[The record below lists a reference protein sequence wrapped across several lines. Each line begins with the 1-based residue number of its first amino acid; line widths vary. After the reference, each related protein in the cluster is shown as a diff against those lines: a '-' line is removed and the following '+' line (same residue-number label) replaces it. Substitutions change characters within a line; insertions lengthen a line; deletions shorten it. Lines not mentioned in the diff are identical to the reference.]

1 MNTDKFASN
10 AIVTDPASVGF
21 SVQEMSDLLFK
32 KYSWRATTSAQIPY
46 WKEQINRP
54 LVHADQI
61 FGEDIPQTPPVDFVV
76 LTNSQ
81 IAALFAI
88 NINELAVFSTTINGN
103 PTFQIEQS
111 VSYPYILRITQLKL
125 QPMMGNPDF
134 AFNAV
139 TPVTNVNLLAHP
151 IHFSL
156 YNNAYRGTIYRTTG
170 SGEIGFNG
178 YDEIKE
184 TQFSYVFDTD
194 NGIFTSYEVD
204 NPQFYPNSVN
214 KLRPPAVSCYVYR
227 GSFGF
232 DALVNSGVLSIQIN
246 NETPA
251 AGPITFTSGKNISL
265 STINSNNFLITG
277 AGASNTWNDVG
288 SNDAIYYNA
297 GPVIV
302 GVSNVVDPA
311 YALSVVGTTY
321 TTTLL
326 TENVYTT
333 SDKHLKDNIQSFI
346 PNQNIL
352 NISTVSYN
360 YISKPNVPEIGLIAQ
375 DVEQYFPQLVKEFN
389 GFKSVQYDRIGV
401 LLLPIVREQ
410 NKKIKELEESLNE
423 LKCITYSLLRSGA
436 GATAPAAPKL

>member
-1 MNTDKFASN
+1 MNTDKFALN
-10 AIVTDPASVGF
+10 AIVTDPPSVGF
-21 SVQEMSDLLFK
+21 SAQETSDLLFK

-46 WKEQINRP
+46 WKEQIHRP

-61 FGEDIPQTPPVDFVV
+61 FGDDIPQTPPVDFVV
-76 LTNSQ
+76 LNNTQ
-81 IAALFAI
+81 IADLYGINVSELLLF
-88 NINELAVFSTTINGN
+88 ETTIDGN
-103 PTFQIEQS
+103 TTFQIEQS
-111 VSYPYILRITQLKL
+111 VSHPYILRVTQLKL
-125 QPMMGNPDF
+125 QPMMGNPDL

-139 TPVTNVNLLAHP
+139 TPQTNVNLLAYP

-156 YNNAYRGTIYRTTG
+156 YNNAYRGSFYRTTS

-184 TQFSYVFDTD
+184 TQFSYIFDTD
-194 NGIFTSYEVD
+194 NGIFTCYEID

-232 DALVNSGVLSIQIN
+232 NKLLTGVTSIQIN
-246 NETPA
+246 SETPA
-251 AGPITFTSGKNISL
+251 TGPITLTAGTNIEL
-265 STINSNNFLITG
+265 STITTNNFLISGT
-277 AGASNTWNDVG
+277 GASNAWNDVVG
-288 SNDAIYYNA
+288 SNNAIYYNA

-302 GVSNVVDPA
+302 GTSNIIDPT
-311 YALSVVGTTY
+311 YAFSVVGTLYANTV
-321 TTTLL
+321 L

-333 SDKHLKDNIQSFI
+333 SDKHLKENIKSFI

-360 YISKPNVPEIGLIAQ
+360 YINKPSVPEIGLIAQ
-375 DVEQYFPQLVKEFN
+375 DIEQYVPQLVKEFN

-410 NKKIKELEESLNE
+410 NKKIKE
-423 LKCITYSLLRSGA
+423 
-436 GATAPAAPKL
+436 

>member
-21 SVQEMSDLLFK
+21 SVQEISDLLFK

-46 WKEQINRP
+46 WKEQINKP

-61 FGEDIPQTPPVDFVV
+61 FGDEIPTTPPVDFVT
-76 LTNSQ
+76 LNDTQ
-81 IAALFAI
+81 IAALFGI
-88 NINELAVFSTTINGN
+88 NVGELAVFGTTINGN

-125 QPMMGNPDF
+125 QPIMGNPDF

-139 TPVTNVNLLAHP
+139 TPQTNVNLLAYP

-156 YNNAYRGTIYRTTG
+156 YNNAYRGTFYRTDG

-194 NGIFTSYEVD
+194 NGIFTCYEVD

-227 GSFGF
+227 GKFGF
-232 DALVNSGVLSIQIN
+232 GSLLSSGVTSIQIDGGA
-246 NETPA
+246 PA
-251 AGPITFTSGKNISL
+251 TGSITFTAGTNISL
-265 STINSNNFLITG
+265 STITSNNFLISG
-277 AGASNTWNDVG
+277 AGTSNPWNDVG
-288 SNDAIYYNA
+288 SNDAIYFNA

-302 GVSNVVDPA
+302 GDSNVVDPA
-311 YALSVVGTTY
+311 YAFSVVGTTY
-321 TTTLL
+321 ATTIL

-333 SDKHLKDNIQSFI
+333 SDKHLKENIKSFI
-346 PNQNIL
+346 PHLNIL

-360 YISKPNVPEIGLIAQ
+360 YTNKPGVPELGLIAQ
-375 DVEQYFPQLVKEFN
+375 DVEQYVPQLVKEFN

-410 NKKIKELEESLNE
+410 NKKIKELEESVNE
-423 LKCITYSLLRSGA
+423 LKCITYSLLRSISSKP
-436 GATAPAAPKL
+436 T

>member
-21 SVQEMSDLLFK
+21 SVQEMTDLLFK

-46 WKEQINRP
+46 WKEQIHRP

-61 FGEDIPQTPPVDFVV
+61 FGDDIPQTPPVDFVV
-76 LTNSQ
+76 LNNTE
-81 IAALFAI
+81 IVALFGI
-88 NINELAVFSTTINGN
+88 NYSELALFSTTINGN

-139 TPVTNVNLLAHP
+139 TPETNVNLLAYP

-156 YNNAYRGTIYRTTG
+156 YNNAYRGSIYRTTG
-170 SGEIGFNG
+170 SGEIGFTG

-194 NGIFTSYEVD
+194 NGIFTCYELD

-232 DALVNSGVLSIQIN
+232 NNLLNTGVTSIQIN
-246 NETPA
+246 NETPVT
-251 AGPITFTSGKNISL
+251 GPITFTAGTNILL
-265 STINSNNFLITG
+265 STINSSNLLITG
-277 AGASNTWNDVG
+277 AGASNTWNDVVD
-288 SNDAIYYNA
+288 SSAIYFKE

-302 GVSNVVDPA
+302 GASNIIDPT
-311 YALSVVGTTY
+311 YALSVVGTLYAATI
-321 TTTLL
+321 L
-326 TENVYTT
+326 TENVHTT
-333 SDKHLKDNIQSFI
+333 SDKHLKENIKSFI
-346 PNQNIL
+346 PNHNIL

-360 YISKPNVPEIGLIAQ
+360 YTNKPTTPEFGLIAQ
-375 DVEQYFPQLVKEFN
+375 DVERYAPQLVKEFN

-410 NKKIKELEESLNE
+410 NKKIKELEESVNE
-423 LKCITYSLLRSGA
+423 LKCITYSLLRSMG
-436 GATAPAAPKL
+436 KM